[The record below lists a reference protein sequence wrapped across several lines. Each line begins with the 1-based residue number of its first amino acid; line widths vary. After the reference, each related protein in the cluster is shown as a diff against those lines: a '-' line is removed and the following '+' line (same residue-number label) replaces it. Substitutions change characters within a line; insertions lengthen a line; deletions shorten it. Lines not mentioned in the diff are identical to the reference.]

1 MRRTLTGCSC
11 TCTGAIIQRIEAGEQ
26 ATAMARLEGHERTRN
41 APMINCEGKY
51 FRFVFVVD
59 VDRTATVS
67 NSNRKDF
74 DFLFFSLS
82 LSLSIRHQFVCERK
96 KRGDRIIEEMEGM
109 EGINLGILFRIFLFV
124 SILRFLFKRVWLNR

>member
-26 ATAMARLEGHERTRN
+26 ATAMARLEGHERTRKSWGN
-41 APMINCEGKY
+41 APMINCGGKY

-82 LSLSIRHQFVCERK
+82 LSPFRSDINLFARERN
-96 KRGDRIIEEMEGM
+96 EANNL

>member
-26 ATAMARLEGHERTRN
+26 ATAMARLEGHERTRKSWGN
-41 APMINCEGKY
+41 APMINCGGKY

-82 LSLSIRHQFVCERK
+82 LPFDQTSICLRDKETR
-96 KRGDRIIEEMEGM
+96 RSNNL

>member
-26 ATAMARLEGHERTRN
+26 ATAMARLEGHERTRKSWGN
-41 APMINCEGKY
+41 APMINCGGKY

-82 LSLSIRHQFVCERK
+82 LSPFRS
-96 KRGDRIIEEMEGM
+96 D
-109 EGINLGILFRIFLFV
+109 INLFARE
-124 SILRFLFKRVWLNR
+124 RNEATE

>member
-26 ATAMARLEGHERTRN
+26 ATAMARLEGHERTRKSWGN
-41 APMINCEGKY
+41 APMINCGGKY
-51 FRFVFVVD
+51 FRFVF

-96 KRGDRIIEEMEGM
+96 KRGDL

>member
-26 ATAMARLEGHERTRN
+26 ATAMARLEGHERTRKSWGN
-41 APMINCEGKY
+41 APMINCGGKY

-96 KRGDRIIEEMEGM
+96 KRGDL

-124 SILRFLFKRVWLNR
+124 SILRFLFKRV

>member
-1 MRRTLTGCSC
+1 
-11 TCTGAIIQRIEAGEQ
+11 
-26 ATAMARLEGHERTRN
+26 
-41 APMINCEGKY
+41 MINCGGKY

-82 LSLSIRHQFVCERK
+82 LSPFRSDINLFARERN
-96 KRGDRIIEEMEGM
+96 EANNL

>member
-26 ATAMARLEGHERTRN
+26 ATAMARLEGHERTRKSWGN
-41 APMINCEGKY
+41 APMINCGGKY
-51 FRFVFVVD
+51 FRFVF

-82 LSLSIRHQFVCERK
+82 LSPFRS
-96 KRGDRIIEEMEGM
+96 D
-109 EGINLGILFRIFLFV
+109 INLFARE
-124 SILRFLFKRVWLNR
+124 RNEATE